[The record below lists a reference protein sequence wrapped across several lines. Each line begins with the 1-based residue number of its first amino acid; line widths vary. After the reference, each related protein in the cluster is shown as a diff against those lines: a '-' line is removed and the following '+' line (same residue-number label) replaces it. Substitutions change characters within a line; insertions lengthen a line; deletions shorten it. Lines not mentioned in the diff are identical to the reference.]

1 MATFEWH
8 GFDDYMKELDK
19 LAKSTT
25 GMVKRA
31 VYQGAAVV
39 ANEVRAHIEALPV
52 TDRNPT
58 KESKELLGV
67 LEYERDGL
75 LEGLGLSTMKDDNGF
90 IYTAV
95 GFDGYNR
102 LTSEKYPKGHPN
114 AMVARSIESGSS
126 MRKKHPFMRPA
137 LKAAQE
143 RAVEAMRV
151 QMDMDIQSI
160 VKE

>member
-1 MATFEWH
+1 MATFEWQ
-8 GFDDYMKELDK
+8 GFDDYMKELDR

-52 TDRNPT
+52 TDRNP
-58 KESKELLGV
+58 KKGDKLGV

-75 LEGLGLSTMKDDNGF
+75 LEGLGLSGMKDDNGF

-102 LTSEKYPKGHPN
+102 LTSEKYPNGHPN

-137 LKAAQE
+137 LKAARD